1 MKNKKRVVIVIIV
14 AVLVCSA
21 AIPLFSV
28 WSGHIPEKYA
38 YNAELPPASSVMAWT
53 NIESPVVQNALKKTI
68 QQEIENLAIYEAP
81 AGFNVTW
88 YPVPV
93 KDGIIKM
100 YCIEPDNIADEK
112 NVPVVLYI
120 HGGAFYF
127 PLTDEALNSMAYYAK
142 ALSARVFL
150 PDYRTSMDNPF
161 PIPLE
166 DCYASVLYLEDNAE
180 NLGID
185 ISRLIIYGDSAGGA
199 LAAGTTQYIRDI
211 RDYSSGLK
219 ICGQI
224 LVYPVLDNAMNYESM
239 QKYKDA
245 PWPLNANK
253 NMWEIYLKNG
263 DSGQVKYAAPM
274 QSNDFSN
281 LPQAYIETCEMDIL
295 CDEGL
300 AYAQKL
306 KEAGVKVETYVVPGG
321 YHGYD
326 SDQTN
331 SFVQKML
338 LKSVMIMQNMLY

>member
-53 NIESPVVQNALKKTI
+53 NIESPIVQNAMKNTIRKK
-68 QQEIENLAIYEAP
+68 IEELATYEAP
-81 AGFNVTW
+81 SGFRVTA
-88 YPVPV
+88 YPVAV
-93 KDGIIKM
+93 KGGTIKM
-100 YCIEPDNIADEK
+100 YCIEPENMVDEK
-112 NVPVVLYI
+112 DVPVVLYI

-127 PLTDEALNSMAYYAK
+127 PLTDGALNSMAYYAK
-142 ALSARVFL
+142 ALNARVFL
-150 PDYRTSMDNPF
+150 PDYRTSIDNPF

-166 DCYASVLYLEDNAE
+166 DCYASVLYLKDNAE
-180 NLGID
+180 RLGID
-185 ISRLIIYGDSAGGA
+185 AARLIIYGDSAGGC
-199 LAAGTTQYIRDI
+199 LAAGITQYIRD
-211 RDYSSGLK
+211 YGGLK
-219 ICGQI
+219 IRGQL

-239 QKYKDA
+239 RKYKDA

-253 NMWEIYLKNG
+253 NMWDIYLKNG
-263 DSGQVKYAAPM
+263 DKGQLKYAAPM
-274 QSNDFSN
+274 RSDNFSN
-281 LPQAYIETCEMDIL
+281 LPPAYIETSEMDIL

-338 LKSVMIMQNMLY
+338 LKRVMIMQNMLY